1 MAALKLGCIQMEALD
16 GLCAFV
22 VVPGIGEQN
31 SADVPKDS
39 ANSRQEIL
47 RRELMKECKA
57 IQQLGNSSSFIS
69 GITRVVKATPP
80 PAWSIGM
87 FELEEIRLFDLCL

>member
-1 MAALKLGCIQMEALD
+1 
-16 GLCAFV
+16 
-22 VVPGIGEQN
+22 
-31 SADVPKDS
+31 
-39 ANSRQEIL
+39 
-47 RRELMKECKA
+47 MKECKA

-87 FELEEIRLFDLCL
+87 FELEEIRLVDLCL